1 MATTTEQRPPPEG
14 GGIEVHPK
22 RPADAPTRARAP
34 GSAAP
39 KANRS
44 PASAARPAKVARVR
58 RWALSGWAQ
67 PSRAAELD
75 ASSGGANRAPATA
88 LSSRRFLFG
97 LLGLLVV
104 YVTMSL
110 ALSAVA
116 PAIGLG
122 WTSVVITSGSM
133 SPSFSI
139 GDVVMASPH
148 DGRGLG
154 AGTVVVFSDPARPGL
169 LTHRIESVNPDG
181 SYLTKGD
188 ANRQPDSTPLRPEQ
202 VVGVGRLLV
211 PYIGLPLVWYWAG
224 AWGELAV
231 WVAGMM
237 LALWLALYAL
247 LEKYHPR
254 AQREGGGDPGTPA
267 TASEGVLERRLKALP
282 VVSKLPPDL
291 VVDVTPSNGSDPEGR
306 INRDNVPAASEPVSP
321 PRSETTVASHSEVLG
336 GVPTSGAS
344 GEVEAEEAAPS
355 SQPGVDEPRPLSPL
369 RGAAAKT
376 ATSRVEIPHVTTV
389 DEVDASRLLKAHQAL
404 ARRHDS
410 KISLDALVVMA
421 VIPALRSFPE
431 LCATSDGDEPIVPGV
446 SDVGIAVET
455 PDGLLVAVVV
465 DAAAKGVVELAAETR
480 SSDEGAKSRS
490 LSPVELTGH
499 PLSVS
504 NIGAVGVGHGTPII
518 PTGTTAI
525 LSVGRA
531 QQKPIVIDDEL
542 VITPVMPLSLSY
554 DHRVI
559 DGGLGRR
566 FMAQVIENLEEPALF
581 LAS

>member
-1 MATTTEQRPPPEG
+1 MATTTELGPPPEG
-14 GGIEVHPK
+14 GGSEAQPK
-22 RPADAPTRARAP
+22 RPADAPLRPRSP

-39 KANRS
+39 PANRL
-44 PASAARPAKVARVR
+44 PASAPHPNKVLRLKRRPPP
-58 RWALSGWAQ
+58 SWAQ
-67 PSRAAELD
+67 ASRAAELD
-75 ASSGGANRAPATA
+75 APSAEVNRAPAA
-88 LSSRRFLFG
+88 VPPPRRFLLG

-116 PAIGLG
+116 PAVGLG

-133 SPSFSI
+133 SPSIRI

-181 SYLTKGD
+181 SYVTSGD

-231 WVAGMM
+231 WVAGML
-237 LALWLALYAL
+237 LALWLARYAL
-247 LEKYHPR
+247 LEKYTR
-254 AQREGGGDPGTPA
+254 AQLEGGGDPGTPA

-291 VVDVTPSNGSDPEGR
+291 VDVTPSNGSDPEGR
-306 INRDNVPAASEPVSP
+306 INRDNVSATSKPVSSP
-321 PRSETTVASHSEVLG
+321 SSETTATFAKEVLE
-336 GVPTSGAS
+336 GVPAS
-344 GEVEAEEAAPS
+344 EASAEVETQEAVPS
-355 SQPGVDEPRPLSPL
+355 SQPDVDEPRPLSPL
-369 RGAAAKT
+369 RGAVANK

-421 VIPALRSFPE
+421 VILALRSFPE
-431 LCATSDGDEPIVPGV
+431 LYATSDGDEPIVPGV

-465 DAAAKGVVELAAETR
+465 DAAAKGVVEPAAETR
-480 SSDEGAKSRS
+480 SPDEGTKSRS
-490 LSPVELTGH
+490 LSPVELTDH

-504 NIGAVGVGHGTPII
+504 NIGAVGVGHDTPII

-542 VITPVMPLSLSY
+542 VITPVMQLSLSY

>member
-1 MATTTEQRPPPEG
+1 MATITKQRPPPESG
-14 GGIEVHPK
+14 GLKVYPK
-22 RPADAPTRARAP
+22 RSADAPPRARAQ

-39 KANRS
+39 RANS
-44 PASAARPAKVARVR
+44 PPASARP
-58 RWALSGWAQ
+58 
-67 PSRAAELD
+67 
-75 ASSGGANRAPATA
+75 
-88 LSSRRFLFG
+88 SRRFLFG

-116 PAIGLG
+116 PAVGFG

-181 SYLTKGD
+181 SYVTKGD
-188 ANRQPDSTPLRPEQ
+188 ANREPDSTPLRPEQ

-247 LEKYHPR
+247 LEKYHQR
-254 AQREGGGDPGTPA
+254 AQLEGGGDPGTPA

-282 VVSKLPPDL
+282 VVSKLPPEL
-291 VVDVTPSNGSDPEGR
+291 MVDVTPSNGSDPEGR
-306 INRDNVPAASEPVSP
+306 INRDNVPAASAPVSP
-321 PRSETTVASHSEVLG
+321 TRSERSVTSPSEMLVGVAAR
-336 GVPTSGAS
+336 GAS

-355 SQPGVDEPRPLSPL
+355 SQPDVDERRHLSPL
-369 RGAAAKT
+369 VGAAAAKT
-376 ATSRVEIPHVTTV
+376 ARSGVEIPRVTTV
-389 DEVDASRLLKAHQAL
+389 DEVDASRLLKVHQAL

-431 LCATSDGDEPIVPGV
+431 FYANIDGDEPTVHGA

-455 PDGLLVAVVV
+455 PDGLLVAVVM
-465 DAAAKGVVELAAETR
+465 DASANGVIELAAETR
-480 SSDEGAKSRS
+480 RPDEGAKTRS
-490 LSPVELTGH
+490 LSPVELTSH

-504 NIGAVGVGHGTPII
+504 NIGAVGGSDGTPII

-542 VITPVMPLSLSY
+542 VITPVMQLSLSY

-566 FMAQVIENLEEPALF
+566 FMAQVIENLEEPTLF